1 MTTENTSPET
11 ENPDTAPSG
20 DTDAQLAAMQAEE
33 KQPEPEK
40 VEPAEPEAKVKEEK
54 VVPLAALHEER
65 RARQELQRQL
75 AESNRRQAER
85 DAIIER
91 RLAALAPQQQMP
103 DKLEQPVEYLD
114 QRLSEVAATNKQ
126 ILERDQQ
133 REQEAQRQH
142 IERQATQAVLASAAE
157 FAKVQPD
164 LPEAGK
170 YLNEMRARELMLFGM
185 AEAQAIAQATQEQD
199 NALKT
204 WAYQGMNAAQMA
216 YDFAKARGYQPK
228 AQANTAEQKIAA
240 QQKGTAAAKSLGG
253 GGAVNAGKLTAEAL
267 ASMSDEEFSKLTE
280 SQFRQAMGG

>member
-1 MTTENTSPET
+1 MTTENTPPET
-11 ENPDTAPSG
+11 ENPDPASSG

-33 KQPEPEK
+33 KEPAPEK

-216 YDFAKARGYQPK
+216 YEFAKARGYQPK
-228 AQANTAEQKIAA
+228 TQANTAEQKIAA

-253 GGAVNAGKLTAEAL
+253 GGAVHAGKLTAEAL
-267 ASMSDEEFSKLTE
+267 ASMSDEDFSKLTE

>member
-11 ENPDTAPSG
+11 ENTEPASSG

-33 KQPEPEK
+33 KEPAPEK
-40 VEPAEPEAKVKEEK
+40 VEPEPEAKVKEEK

-75 AESNRRQAER
+75 AESNRSQAER